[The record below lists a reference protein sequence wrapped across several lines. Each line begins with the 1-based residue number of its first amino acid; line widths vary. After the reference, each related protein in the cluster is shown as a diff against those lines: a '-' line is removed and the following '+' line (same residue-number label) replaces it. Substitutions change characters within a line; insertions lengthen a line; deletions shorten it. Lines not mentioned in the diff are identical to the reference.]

1 MRSPSIDS
9 KVVLAS
15 SHFYMSELLSPST
28 ALLLRTE
35 MSILK
40 AEHMRPLFPEV
51 TAASPEA
58 QFLKTGRQMKD
69 MDIIFPL
76 TPHTLL

>member
-1 MRSPSIDS
+1 
-9 KVVLAS
+9 
-15 SHFYMSELLSPST
+15 
-28 ALLLRTE
+28 

-40 AEHMRPLFPEV
+40 VEHMRPLFSEV

-76 TPHTLL
+76 IPSELL